1 MEVITKK
8 VSPDKRGRVSLK
20 GLVDGADGYE
30 ASRQPDGTI
39 ILKPYLEVDAREAWL
54 YKNPVALKKLK
65 TGLRQL
71 KENKLSDLGD
81 FTQYADIELEN

>member
-39 ILKPYLEVDAREAWL
+39 ILKPYLEVDAREVWL
-54 YKNPVALKKLK
+54 YKNPVALKKLR
-65 TGLRQL
+65 TGLTQL
-71 KENKLSDLGD
+71 KENNLIDLGD
-81 FTQYADIELEN
+81 FTQYADIKI